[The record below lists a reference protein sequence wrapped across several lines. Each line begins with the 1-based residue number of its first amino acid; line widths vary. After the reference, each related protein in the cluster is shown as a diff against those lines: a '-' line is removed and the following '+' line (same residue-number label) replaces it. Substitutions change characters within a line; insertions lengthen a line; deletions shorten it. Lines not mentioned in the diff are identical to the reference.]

1 LNISVEGGVVV
12 NDVASNST
20 AAGAGV
26 QRGDLIVSLN
36 GIEIN
41 ALADYDSA
49 IESANLAV
57 GVRMRVFRNGVTRF
71 VFMKS
76 TS

>member
-1 LNISVEGGVVV
+1 MV